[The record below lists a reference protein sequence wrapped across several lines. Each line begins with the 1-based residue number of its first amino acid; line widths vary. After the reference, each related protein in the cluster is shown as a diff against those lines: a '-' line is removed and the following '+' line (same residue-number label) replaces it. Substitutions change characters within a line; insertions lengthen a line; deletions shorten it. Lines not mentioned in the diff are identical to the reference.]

1 MSDLILSRRAL
12 VRGAALTAGGLALT
26 GCDKLYAVPQFK
38 QLLQSAEGLHYRAQ
52 RLVAGRDA
60 LAREYDAADMSPIF
74 RVNGNSMPGSASYQA
89 LASGN
94 FADWRLIV
102 DGLVAKPLQLTLAQL
117 ASLPQRAQITRH
129 DCVEG
134 WSAIGKWQ
142 GPQLGTLLRAAGL
155 STRANYLVFHC
166 ADDSGGRPYYESIDI
181 VDAFHPQTILA
192 LRMNDQPLAI
202 PHGAPI
208 RLRVERQLGYKQAK
222 YVMRIEARERLDDLF
237 GGKGGFWEDSAG
249 YAWYAGI

>member
-1 MSDLILSRRAL
+1 MSDPVLDRRTL
-12 VRGAALTAGGLALT
+12 VRGLALGAGSLT
-26 GCDKLYAVPQFK
+26 LAGCDKLYAVPQFK
-38 QLLQSAEGLHYRAQ
+38 HLLQSAEGLHYRTH
-52 RLVAGRDA
+52 RLIAGCDA

-74 RVNGNSMPGSASYQA
+74 RVNGNSMPAAAAYQA
-89 LASGN
+89 HAAAN
-94 FADWRLIV
+94 FTDWRLVV
-102 DGLVAKPLQLTLAQL
+102 DGLVAHPLQLTLAQL
-117 ASLPQRAQITRH
+117 HAAPQRAQITRH

-142 GPQLGTLLRAAGL
+142 GPQLGAVLRAAGL
-155 STRANYLVFHC
+155 SSRANFIVFHC

-192 LRMNDQPLAI
+192 THMNDQPLAV

-222 YVMRIEARERLDDLF
+222 FVMRIEARERLDDLF
-237 GGKGGFWEDSAG
+237 GGKGGYWEDSAG